1 MSGNRKFINQIE
13 PFIDSSE
20 LDYLTKVIESTFVTE
35 HTLTKEF
42 ENLFKDYTGSKHV
55 IAYTNGTLALYAIL
69 KSLGIGPGDEVIV
82 PDLTFI
88 ATANSVILAGATP
101 VLCDIETENYGLD
114 LQQAEKLISSFNKP
128 YVENKQSE
136 KTKSSEKSKSKPKK
150 ISKK

>member
-55 IAYTNGTLALYAIL
+55 IAYTNGTLALYAII
-69 KSLGIGPGDEVIV
+69 KSLGID
-82 PDLTFI
+82 T
-88 ATANSVILAGATP
+88 S
-101 VLCDIETENYGLD
+101 
-114 LQQAEKLISSFNKP
+114 
-128 YVENKQSE
+128 QSYI
-136 KTKSSEKSKSKPKK
+136 SKSFLV
-150 ISKK
+150 S